1 MNAVLFGFTYL
12 YSWLLM
18 GLGVFLAFRVA
29 MDLRRAMQQRATG
42 QAGQAGQERMLMASG
57 SIRIALI
64 ALVVLL
70 SVGVRYAGAY
80 TFYNLMIAG

>member
-29 MDLRRAMQQRATG
+29 TDLRRAMQQRATG
-42 QAGQAGQERMLMASG
+42 QERMLVASSG

-64 ALVVLL
+64 ALVVVV
-70 SVGVRYAGAY
+70 SVGVTYAGAY
-80 TFYNLMIAG
+80 TFYNLMIVG

>member
-1 MNAVLFGFTYL
+1 MNAVLFGLTYL

-29 MDLRRAMQQRATG
+29 TDLRRAMQQKATG
-42 QAGQAGQERMLMASG
+42 QERALVASG

-64 ALVVLL
+64 ALVVLVSL
-70 SVGVRYAGAY
+70 GVTYAGAY
-80 TFYNLMIAG
+80 TVYNLMIVG